1 VRPVR
6 FALLVL
12 SLGTLASAEPL
23 VLNGSFEDGREP
35 WRGQGETKESGSA
48 PEGEQVLEVQGLTN
62 SWQGP
67 RQHFAERLGNGFEYQ
82 GSFWLRPLSSAERA
96 RLGLLYQDDNGWHM
110 ALLAEVEQPVKRRWV
125 KVVGEPVV
133 VSWKGTLRDA
143 KVQVIVD
150 GDEENPPDY
159 QVDAIEVR
167 KGAAIEELEDRFE
180 NNDSLDAAY
189 DLGMLSQTLSAPE
202 LYIHNATDKSGP
214 AGDRDFFRFSFEQE
228 APISI
233 RLRARSG
240 TADLGLRLYDESG
253 QVLVESSTKELS
265 DERILRDVEPGVY
278 TVSVDARGAHSFKRY
293 ELLIHYEGERKS
305 IPVVING
312 SFEQSTSA
320 WKTPG
325 EAAEGSAIE
334 GSYRLR
340 VPGSDLWAGAR
351 QFLGSRVLPEAS
363 YSASFFVR
371 TRTVVSRAR
380 LLLMCR
386 DSGGWQSSALASVDS
401 PQPRQWNEVI
411 SEDPLNFPC
420 TAGFEEAQIA
430 LVIDPL
436 RGSRRTPSYEVD
448 HVSVVAC
455 LDGDCPPPS
464 GRCGDGKVQEHERCD
479 DGNTVDGDSCSSDC
493 QELSCGPDG
502 TTCDDFDACTIG
514 ETCQAGQC
522 QASQKVDCSGLDAL
536 CQVGVCDPKTGSCSL
551 QPAADGSSC
560 DDTDFCTSTDQC
572 LSGQCVGAS
581 KDCSQGADSCHVG
594 VCDPTTGDCS
604 LETLADGS
612 SCNDGSSCTE
622 LDVCTAGVCGGT
634 TVSCDDGDP
643 CTADSCAPTGEC
655 LHEPGHCD
663 GGENA
668 TIRISLAG
676 VQVAVNDG
684 AGTHWLH
691 SDAQGSVSAETN
703 PAGALVRRYLYSPF
717 GAPQDPTAVE
727 GKLGYVGE
735 QHDEPFLYLNAR
747 YYDPE
752 VGTFLEVDPIT
763 DHGARSV
770 GLNSYAYAY
779 QNPSSLSDPAG
790 TCPGC
795 DHEFF
800 KTHADAVLAL
810 ASAVHKMNDYRQD
823 IFFPD
828 RNTTF
833 MNRLEASAVVGT
845 SATVAAAGIV
855 AAAKGA
861 LLVGAKAMPWLYYGH
876 AEVTIAS
883 AAHSTAAAATGG
895 ALETAA
901 ECAMTGGGCDVGDFI
916 LGAAT
921 AGLAARASRP
931 PSTGSFPAG
940 KKGEWVRI
948 DTLDPIHEADS
959 FLRRE
964 GKYVSRADLLAQS
977 IEENGFRLESAIGVI
992 RTSAGRNIIV
1002 SGHHRAEA
1010 LRRLG
1015 YTEVPVVYDPDDIWP
1030 QDDADFFLR
1039 SAWH

>member
-1 VRPVR
+1 
-6 FALLVL
+6 LLVL
-12 SLGTLASAEPL
+12 FLAALASAEPL
-23 VLNGSFEDGREP
+23 VWNGSFEDGREP

-67 RQHFAERLGNGFEYQ
+67 RQHFGERLGNGFEYQ
-82 GSFWLRPLSSAERA
+82 GSFWLRPLASAERA
-96 RLGLLYQDDNGWHM
+96 RLGLLYQDDNGWHT
-110 ALLAEVEQPVKRRWV
+110 ALLAEVEEPVKRRWV

-133 VSWKGTLRDA
+133 ISWKGRLRDA

-150 GDEENPPDY
+150 GDKNDPPDY
-159 QVDAIEVR
+159 QVDAIEVM
-167 KGAAIEELEDRFE
+167 KGASIEELEDRFE

-228 APISI
+228 APITI
-233 RLRARSG
+233 RLRASSG

-253 QVLVESSTKELS
+253 QLLVESATKELS

-278 TVSVDARGAHSFKRY
+278 TVSVDARRAHSFKRY
-293 ELLIHYEGERKS
+293 ELLIHNEGERKS
-305 IPVVING
+305 IPIVING
-312 SFEQSTSA
+312 SFEQSTIV

-401 PQPRQWNEVI
+401 PQPRQWNEVV

-430 LVIDPL
+430 LVVDPL
-436 RGSRRTPSYEVD
+436 RGSSTTPSYEVD

-536 CQVGVCDPKTGSCSL
+536 CQVGVCDPTTGSCSL

-560 DDTDFCTSTDQC
+560 NDDNLCTSTDQC
-572 LSGQCVGAS
+572 LSGQCGGAS

-691 SDAQGSVSAETN
+691 SDAQGSVTAETN
-703 PAGALVRRYLYSPF
+703 QAAALVRRYLYSPF

-727 GKLGYVGE
+727 GKPGYVGE

-763 DHGARSV
+763 DHGARSI
-770 GLNSYAYAY
+770 GLNSYAYSY
-779 QNPSSLSDPAG
+779 QNPSSLSDAGG

-795 DHEFF
+795 D
-800 KTHADAVLAL
+800 LQ
-810 ASAVHKMNDYRQD
+810 S
-823 IFFPD
+823 
-828 RNTTF
+828 NTTITYTRTIGPLDEQDGNELLLGLIGAGIAASPYVIDGGLIGF
-833 MNRLEASAVVGT
+833 TVLSPVLGDEALMTYLNYRYFQVMRGT
-845 SATVAAAGIV
+845 SAFLGRSFARFAPQLGPRPAAPSTGPLAQSTLPQALAPKAQVVSLRARLAGDQTRL
-855 AAAKGA
+855 KSS
-861 LLVGAKAMPWLYYGH
+861 LL
-876 AEVTIAS
+876 
-883 AAHSTAAAATGG
+883 STRPLTGFAQVPSEG
-895 ALETAA
+895 RQLTAA
-901 ECAMTGGGCDVGDFI
+901 ERKLIGGLYKSNWYKGYRVTYYFEGKGKLFDYIRTYGSDELLAYLKAGRGNRPAWDQAGERIQEDFWS
-916 LGAAT
+916 LF
-921 AGLAARASRP
+921 REYH
-931 PSTGSFPAG
+931 SFPAQ
-940 KKGEWVRI
+940 
-948 DTLDPIHEADS
+948 ADNLWILPPS
-959 FLRRE
+959 
-964 GKYVSRADLLAQS
+964 
-977 IEENGFRLESAIGVI
+977 
-992 RTSAGRNIIV
+992 
-1002 SGHHRAEA
+1002 
-1010 LRRLG
+1010 
-1015 YTEVPVVYDPDDIWP
+1015 P
-1030 QDDADFFLR
+1030 
-1039 SAWH
+1039 